1 MKGFPEPFRA
11 TRREDEGGI
20 DLVICSGE
28 LDLVSA
34 ERLHT
39 ALGRTRGSRVV
50 IDLTDVSF
58 IDSTGLSILITA
70 YRDHPDGALRICGP
84 SREVRRV
91 LEVTGFADILP
102 ISGTRADAMAALA
115 HDRQGIARG

>member
-1 MKGFPEPFRA
+1 MKRFPEPFRA
-11 TRREDEGGI
+11 THHEDEGGV

-34 ERLHT
+34 ERLHA
-39 ALGRTRGSRVV
+39 ALEGARGSRLV

-58 IDSTGLSILITA
+58 IDSTGLSILIMA
-70 YRDHPDGALRICGP
+70 SRKYPDGELRICGP

-91 LEVTGFADILP
+91 FEVTGFAELLP
-102 ISGTRADAMAALA
+102 ISGTRADAMAALVRD
-115 HDRQGIARG
+115 HQDIVRG